1 MRTVGAMTK
10 KLLLFLMLIFCGFLA
25 GCRPVET
32 MDDISGIMY
41 TIDSGTILPEL
52 QWHEAITITKQGA
65 TLIRNGKVDETQVNT
80 GTWVILVDEQ
90 EVEALFQQL
99 ETVDCATIQRVE
111 PEDAPE
117 GGETETYTVTYGN
130 GKSCS
135 LVFDPGASYA
145 DSESLVE
152 PIEAFVQ
159 SLEIPDEAR
168 NRYLVP

>member
-1 MRTVGAMTK
+1 MRTVGAMMK
-10 KLLLFLMLIFCGFLA
+10 KLLLFLMLIACGFLA

-32 MDDISGIMY
+32 MDDISGIVY

-65 TLIRNGKVDETQVNT
+65 TLIRNGKVDETQVNA
-80 GTWVILVDEQ
+80 GTWVIPVDEQ

-99 ETVDCATIQRVE
+99 ETVDCSTIQRIE
-111 PEDAPE
+111 PEDAPD
-117 GGETETYTVTYGN
+117 GGETETYMSAYGN
-130 GKSCS
+130 GMERN
-135 LVFDPGASYA
+135 LEFNPGVIYT
-145 DSESLVE
+145 DSELLVG
-152 PIEAFVQ
+152 PIEEFIQ